1 MLVRNGLPYLT
12 QRILKQSVLNRFR
25 PVIGIEFHNLSGKLV
40 AGNIDRQQRW
50 DLDQS
55 NFTFTYQLEH
65 NILDYKDRNTVIVT
79 LRKKCY
85 TKRCLRLE
93 ILIPVC

>member
-1 MLVRNGLPYLT
+1 VLDRNGLPYLT
-12 QRILKQSVLNRFR
+12 QKILKQSVLNRFR
-25 PVIGIEFHNLSGKLV
+25 PVIGIEFHNLSDKLV
-40 AGNIDRQQRW
+40 TGNIDRQQHW

-55 NFTFTYQLEH
+55 NYTITYQLER
-65 NILDYKDRNTVIVT
+65 NILDYNDRNTVIVT